1 MFKKNPKIDAKSYI
15 HTRKAHENELAEDYV
30 ELIEDLINKEGE
42 ARIVDMANHLGISKA
57 TVNQTITRLIKKG
70 FMTSKPYRAI
80 HLTKKGENTAF
91 HARQRHKIVYN
102 FLIALGLDKETAELD
117 SEGLEHHVGN
127 KTLNKLKNLT
137 NKLKKKNLVINS
149 DQ

>member
-1 MFKKNPKIDAKSYI
+1 MFKKNPKKDAKSFI

-57 TVNQTITRLIKKG
+57 TVNQTINRLIKKG
-70 FMTSKPYRAI
+70 LLTSNQYRAI
-80 HLTKKGENTAF
+80 HLTKKGENTATNV
-91 HARQRHKIVYN
+91 RQRHKIVYD
-102 FLIALGLDKETAELD
+102 FLIALGLNRETAELD
-117 SEGLEHHVGN
+117 SEGIEHHVGN

-137 NKLKKKNLVINS
+137 NKLKKKN
-149 DQ
+149 

>member
-1 MFKKNPKIDAKSYI
+1 MFKKNPKKDAKSYI
-15 HTRKAHENELAEDYV
+15 HTRKARGNELAEDYV

-80 HLTKKGENTAF
+80 HLTKKGENTAS
-91 HARQRHKIVYN
+91 HARQRHKIVYD
-102 FLIALGLDKETAELD
+102 FLIALGLNRETAELD
-117 SEGLEHHVGN
+117 SEGIEHHVGN
-127 KTLNKLKNLT
+127 KTLSKLKNLT
-137 NKLKKKNLVINS
+137 NKLKKNK
-149 DQ
+149 

>member
-1 MFKKNPKIDAKSYI
+1 MFRKNPKKDAKSYI
-15 HTRKAHENELAEDYV
+15 HTRKARGNELAEDYV

-70 FMTSKPYRAI
+70 FLTSKPYRAI
-80 HLTKKGENTAF
+80 HLTKKGKNTANL
-91 HARQRHKIVYN
+91 ARQRHKIVYN

-137 NKLKKKNLVINS
+137 NKLKKRNFVINS
-149 DQ
+149 DE

>member
-1 MFKKNPKIDAKSYI
+1 MFRKNPKKDAKSYI
-15 HTRKAHENELAEDYV
+15 HTRKAHENEIAEDYV

-70 FMTSKPYRAI
+70 FLTSKPYRAI
-80 HLTKKGENTAF
+80 HLTKKGKNTATN
-91 HARQRHKIVYN
+91 ARQRHKIVYN
-102 FLIALGLDKETAELD
+102 FLIELGLDKETAELD

-127 KTLNKLKNLT
+127 KTLNKLKDLT
-137 NKLKKKNLVINS
+137 NKLKKKNS
-149 DQ
+149 DY